1 MQRSMFCFP
10 AVFLHRETILAVALF
25 SLFEVGIVFCR
36 LFVSLVNLCEASCFK
51 HLFRSVG
58 WLDRFCAQIRH
69 LANPCITAR
78 LCESLGYARYYTSCL
93 KPTMWTVYL
102 KPSNCL
108 NTTVGLPLGLLSF
121 LSVHPIHRYATSDAC
136 PVWPR
141 RRHLQ
146 PCPKRLQY
154 FFSPDTSY
162 ARFHLLLPAKPPEQR
177 LKGHVWIIPQLC
189 VVWDDSLFRPC
200 NPSVTAQ
207 QQISLELNL

>member
-1 MQRSMFCFP
+1 MKLFWQSHCS
-10 AVFLHRETILAVALF
+10 VCLKWAL
-25 SLFEVGIVFCR
+25 FCR

-51 HLFRSVG
+51 HLFRGVG
-58 WLDRFCAQIRH
+58 CLDRFCAQIRH

-121 LSVHPIHRYATSDAC
+121 LSERPIHRYATSDAC

-162 ARFHLLLPAKPPEQR
+162 APFHLLLPAKPPEQR

-200 NPSVTAQ
+200 NPSVTNLFGAQ
-207 QQISLELNL
+207 LVVFVKRLWG